1 MWGENSA
8 VVKRINVFFSG
19 FIAVQ
24 FLRRKN
30 KYEIEIVMFAGP
42 TFDKRLEGS
51 AQFSDIVVVV
61 VDTNATLSRCNW

>member
-1 MWGENSA
+1 MLNELTF
-8 VVKRINVFFSG
+8 FFSG

-24 FLRRKN
+24 FLRRKT

-51 AQFSDIVVVV
+51 AQFSDVVVVV